1 MLKLIRRDLM
11 LLFANWQ
18 VVIFLLFIPPV
29 LSLIMGVDKIN
40 EIMMINIFIIGYFFT
55 TITFSYETRI
65 KPYLLIQSLPVTRVE
80 LVVSKYFFTFINFII
95 GLVYTVGALWI
106 IQYFKILNVDSLDY
120 SYIREVFVLLILSL
134 SISLPGLLI
143 LRPRLGNII
152 NTAVY
157 IACLNLFI
165 ISPEN
170 IDQNL
175 ELLNSFAPLIVILYV
190 LSLGISIWLYDRK
203 DLV

>member
-18 VVIFLLFIPPV
+18 LIIFLLFIPPV

-120 SYIREVFVLLILSL
+120 SYIREVFVL
-134 SISLPGLLI
+134 
-143 LRPRLGNII
+143 
-152 NTAVY
+152 
-157 IACLNLFI
+157 
-165 ISPEN
+165 
-170 IDQNL
+170 
-175 ELLNSFAPLIVILYV
+175 
-190 LSLGISIWLYDRK
+190 
-203 DLV
+203 

>member
-11 LLFANWQ
+11 LLFANWKLI
-18 VVIFLLFIPPV
+18 IFLLFVPPV
-29 LSLIMGVDKIN
+29 FLLLLGVDKIN
-40 EIMMINIFIIGYFFT
+40 EFMMINIFIIGYFFT

-80 LVVSKYFFTFINFII
+80 LVVSKYLFTFINFII
-95 GLVYTVGALWI
+95 GLVYTVGVLWI
-106 IQYFKILNVDSLDY
+106 IQYFKILNVDSLNY
-120 SYIREVFVLLILSL
+120 SYIREVFLLLILSL

-143 LRPRLGNII
+143 LSPRLGNII

-157 IACLNLFI
+157 VACLNLFI
-165 ISPEN
+165 VTPEN
-170 IDQNL
+170 TYENL
-175 ELLNSFAPLIVILYV
+175 ELLNKFSPLIVILYV
-190 LSLGISIWLYDRK
+190 LSLGLSVWGYDRK